1 MSDGTGTPAPRRKT
15 ASTHRTPAD
24 DTAASSPSAEGALGK
39 SLRRDVA
46 LLEGL
51 LAHVAPTGTAGQHT
65 VPDDEDVAAALGLF
79 ENMRTA
85 LDRLETQVVIEARRR
100 GMEWREIARHQG
112 MKSSQAASQRY
123 QRLMTRLEEIR
134 QGIR

>member
-1 MSDGTGTPAPRRKT
+1 MSDGTGTPAPRRKSAFT
-15 ASTHRTPAD
+15 DRAPAS
-24 DTAASSPSAEGALGK
+24 DTAVSFPSAEGALGK
-39 SLRRDVA
+39 SLQHDVA

-51 LAHVAPTGTAGQHT
+51 LAHAAPTGTAGQHT
-65 VPDDEDVAAALGLF
+65 VPDEDVAAALGLF
-79 ENMRTA
+79 EDLRTA

-112 MKSSQAASQRY
+112 MRSSQAASQRY
-123 QRLMTRLEEIR
+123 QRLVTRLEEIR